1 MDFISSLF
9 QDMLTLFVLANIAS
23 LQTVNIITLPPE
35 IELDV
40 IPAPTKPILSTIA
53 VGKLQNQT
61 HPR

>member
-1 MDFISSLF
+1 
-9 QDMLTLFVLANIAS
+9 MLTLFVLANIAS

-40 IPAPTKPILSTIA
+40 IPAPKKPILSTIA